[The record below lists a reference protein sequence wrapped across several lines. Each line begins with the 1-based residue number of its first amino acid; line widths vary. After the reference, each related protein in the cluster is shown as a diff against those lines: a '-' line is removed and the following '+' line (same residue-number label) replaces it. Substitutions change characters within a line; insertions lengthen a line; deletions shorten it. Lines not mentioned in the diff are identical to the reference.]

1 MTQYRAHILYMEDD
15 EMTAELVCVYLEGE
29 GYAMEHALNG
39 RLGMEQ
45 LRAAQASDNP
55 FDLVL
60 LDYEMPE
67 MNGLDVLEEMRTNG
81 PAIPAIMASA
91 VGDRNVVIQAMRY
104 GADDYIVKQGPG
116 TFLEFLAVSI
126 ERSLNQKRRKQ
137 EHQEAIKNLAVSEE
151 RYRRLVEANPLS
163 IAELD
168 PQGHILSINSAG
180 RKMLGWSEQADHS
193 NAVYSDHSCS
203 QDRDILNDAI
213 ERALHGMEQRD
224 IEYSIGD
231 NADPGYLSVSFVPL
245 SDQRT
250 SIMAITADI
259 TERRQ
264 LQDRLTHM
272 AQHDLLT
279 GLPNRNLLYDQLGM
293 AIARAHRQ
301 SKLVAFLYVDLDNF
315 KGINEEYGY
324 TIGDMVLAEVADR
337 LRKDVRETDIVARM
351 GDDQM
356 GLVLSDLTSTEGVE
370 RVAKQVLDQLAEPYQ
385 LGELRIN
392 TTCSIGIAMYP
403 QHGDTQE
410 RLIRKADDAMGVA
423 KRAGKNDFRFA
434 RG

>member
-1 MTQYRAHILYMEDD
+1 
-15 EMTAELVCVYLEGE
+15 
-29 GYAMEHALNG
+29 
-39 RLGMEQ
+39 
-45 LRAAQASDNP
+45 
-55 FDLVL
+55 
-60 LDYEMPE
+60 
-67 MNGLDVLEEMRTNG
+67 
-81 PAIPAIMASA
+81 
-91 VGDRNVVIQAMRY
+91 
-104 GADDYIVKQGPG
+104 
-116 TFLEFLAVSI
+116 
-126 ERSLNQKRRKQ
+126 
-137 EHQEAIKNLAVSEE
+137 
-151 RYRRLVEANPLS
+151 
-163 IAELD
+163 
-168 PQGHILSINSAG
+168 
-180 RKMLGWSEQADHS
+180 MLGWSEQADHS